1 MSKKRQRKNTNNT
14 PRKPIQYEQNPIT
27 SETKKGIIIV
37 LILVIAF
44 LTILSLFNLS
54 GSLGLYLKQ
63 FLGTVF
69 GGGLYLFPIILIGL
83 AYVLLSPEKFDPRP
97 TNILGIFILVISLC
111 GLLQLMKNDPYTFV
125 AGSGG
130 EIGRAH
136 V

>member
-83 AYVLLSPEKFDPRP
+83 QKLKRTLFYSFEP
-97 TNILGIFILVISLC
+97 
-111 GLLQLMKNDPYTFV
+111 
-125 AGSGG
+125 
-130 EIGRAH
+130 H
-136 V
+136 